1 MESLRN
7 FSNNQGFENKSNPF
21 EIDLILIQLQ
31 LNESIFL
38 KLVGNGVTW
47 SKSSVK
53 FKNISKVKIF
63 KPIKN
68 FQKSLNNSR
77 IYSWNKLHLPRVFKK
92 DPIVTFYV
100 LNNNFF
106 SVARQFL
113 LTFIF
118 FIRIFFIRIFF
129 IRIFFIWIF
138 SRIYSSEFSLS

>member
-63 KPIKN
+63 KLIKN
-68 FQKSLNNSR
+68 F
-77 IYSWNKLHLPRVFKK
+77 
-92 DPIVTFYV
+92 
-100 LNNNFF
+100 
-106 SVARQFL
+106 
-113 LTFIF
+113 
-118 FIRIFFIRIFF
+118 
-129 IRIFFIWIF
+129 
-138 SRIYSSEFSLS
+138 